1 MVSKHLVDNYLR
13 KTVMNVK
20 LSILSDLANIL
31 SVKSSVGTSLLTL
44 FNHFGL
50 GHLLCRMSLEK
61 EQGVSAVQLIL
72 SLCLF
77 RIGSESIHSVYKKG
91 FHDLLD
97 TGKNCYYRMMTR
109 AAMDWRKLLLGMA
122 SRFQGILRKEHAN
135 DTSLPKCY
143 ILDDTTTEKS
153 GLAMEHISRV
163 FDHVKGKCVLG
174 FKVLVCAFFD
184 GKSTLPI
191 DFSIHSEKGK
201 NGDYGLTAKQ
211 RRKRFS
217 KKREAT
223 CPDFQR
229 AKEATRSK
237 LDVAVEMLKRAWS
250 YPALRA
256 QYVLCDSWF
265 TCERLLK
272 EVRKIGNGA
281 MHLVGLAKMGNTRYA
296 VCGKLHNAIELIAL
310 YERERIHGCR
320 KYKCQYISLQGR
332 LGEQPVRIFLIRYG
346 HNQRWNILL
355 TSDLSMTFV
364 KAFEIYQIRWNI
376 EVLNKEAKQYLG
388 LGGYQG
394 RDFDGQ
400 IADCTI
406 CFITYLVMALEKRF
420 SEYETMGQ
428 LFVNMESDVRALTLW
443 SRMLDCI
450 RRLLEVLCGHLGITL
465 DELAESILNDEDAAE
480 AYFIMAK
487 ALESRQSA

>member
-13 KTVMNVK
+13 KTVMNAK
-20 LSILSDLANIL
+20 LSNMSELANIL

-44 FNHFGL
+44 FNRFNL

-61 EQGVSAVQLIL
+61 EQGISAVQLIL

-77 RIGSESIHSVYKKG
+77 RIGGESIHSVYMKG

-97 TGKNCYYRMMTR
+97 TGKNCYYHMMTR
-109 AAMDWRKLLLGMA
+109 AVMDWRKLLFGMA
-122 SRFQGILRKEHAN
+122 SRFQCILRKEHAN

-153 GLAMEHISRV
+153 GLTMEHVSRV

-201 NGDYGLTAKQ
+201 DGDYGLTDKQ

-217 KKREAT
+217 KKRGTT

-229 AKEATRSK
+229 AMEATRSK
-237 LDVAVEMLKRAWS
+237 LDVAIEMLKRAWS
-250 YPALRA
+250 YPVLRA

-265 TCERLLK
+265 TCERLLE

-281 MHLVGLAKMGNTRYA
+281 MHFVGLAKMCNTRYT
-296 VCGKLHNAIELIAL
+296 VSGKRHNAIELTAL

-320 KYKCQYISLQGR
+320 KYKC
-332 LGEQPVRIFLIRYG
+332 
-346 HNQRWNILL
+346 
-355 TSDLSMTFV
+355 
-364 KAFEIYQIRWNI
+364 
-376 EVLNKEAKQYLG
+376 
-388 LGGYQG
+388 
-394 RDFDGQ
+394 
-400 IADCTI
+400 
-406 CFITYLVMALEKRF
+406 
-420 SEYETMGQ
+420 
-428 LFVNMESDVRALTLW
+428 
-443 SRMLDCI
+443 
-450 RRLLEVLCGHLGITL
+450 
-465 DELAESILNDEDAAE
+465 
-480 AYFIMAK
+480 
-487 ALESRQSA
+487 